1 MRVRDAVLSELM
13 NKRGEFLSGE
23 QLAAVLSVSRSAVW
37 KAIGQLRSEGY
48 PIEAATNR
56 GYRLTGGDVLSREGI
71 SRYLQNPAIDV
82 HVYGSV
88 GSTNTL
94 LKAWAEDG
102 CAEGTVAVAEEQT
115 AGRGRRGRSF
125 FSPKGTGL
133 YLSILLRPE
142 GAAENALSITTAAA
156 VAAAETIENLSGKQT
171 QIKWVNDICID
182 GKKVCG
188 ILTEASVDVE
198 SGGMHYA
205 IVGIGIN
212 ALQPADGFPE
222 ELRGVAGA
230 VFEHCDQ
237 PDLRCRLAAALLD
250 RFYELYQTRGSD
262 ACFEAYRERC
272 LVLGRRVTVLSGGI
286 AVADA
291 EVLDLERDYSL
302 RVRYDDGLIATL
314 NSGEVSVHA

>member
-1 MRVRDAVLSELM
+1 MALIHLTIVSPQGKFYEADAQRVMVR
-13 NKRGEFLSGE
+13 
-23 QLAAVLSVSRSAVW
+23 
-37 KAIGQLRSEGY
+37 
-48 PIEAATNR
+48 T
-56 GYRLTGGDVLSREGI
+56 TGGEV
-71 SRYLQNPAIDV
+71 AILPHHID
-82 HVYGSV
+82 Y
-88 GSTNTL
+88 
-94 LKAWAEDG
+94 
-102 CAEGTVAVAEEQT
+102 
-115 AGRGRRGRSF
+115 
-125 FSPKGTGL
+125 
-133 YLSILLRPE
+133 
-142 GAAENALSITTAAA
+142 AAA
-156 VAAAETIENLSGKQT
+156 LGK
-171 QIKWVNDICID
+171 
-182 GKKVCG
+182 G
-188 ILTEASVDVE
+188 EARVTGVRLA
-198 SGGMHYA
+198 GGEVIPADMA

-230 VFEHCDQ
+230 VFENCDQ

-314 NSGEVSVHA
+314 NSGEVRSASMATDAASVRPCAMSTNLPIDTWRYSTNPVMLARAPRRISAMMTI